1 MLRDLLGEKSFQK
14 GIRAYYDKYYN
25 SNTTTDEFRIEMEKA
40 SGKDL
45 KVFFKQ
51 WLYQPIN
58 PAINA
63 VWKYDAAVK
72 KITIQLTQSQSG
84 DFLFNTPVEVGYY
97 KTGSTTPTILKMNL
111 SRKQELFS
119 FSVPSAPERVELD
132 PRNILLNNGNLT
144 TE

>member
-1 MLRDLLGEKSFQK
+1 
-14 GIRAYYDKYYN
+14 
-25 SNTTTDEFRIEMEKA
+25 
-40 SGKDL
+40 
-45 KVFFKQ
+45 
-51 WLYQPIN
+51 
-58 PAINA
+58 
-63 VWKYDAAVK
+63 
-72 KITIQLTQSQSG
+72 
-84 DFLFNTPVEVGYY
+84 VEVGYY